1 METNNKYNKY
11 LRVTIHDNDF
21 SFSLELIGNLL
32 YEIFYFEDNYPT
44 EEHLPMLKEH
54 IKHLWYRTYRIQDLM
69 RNLSSAV
76 LDDAGYFNPHL
87 EIVDAADI
95 PEWDN
100 GESIYIPMFED
111 AKVLSR

>member
-1 METNNKYNKY
+1 MSTDNEHKY

-21 SFSLELIGNLL
+21 SFSLELIGSLL

-69 RNLSSAV
+69 RYQSAGGSV
-76 LDDAGYFNPHL
+76 TAGYFNPNL
-87 EIVDAADI
+87 EFVDAADI
-95 PEWDN
+95 PDWDN

-111 AKVLSR
+111 AKVLFR